1 MAFTVFYAW
10 QSDRDP
16 YLCKDLIREALD
28 EAKAKLAQET
38 GIEVEIDQD
47 TQGVTGSPSMPD
59 TILEKIANCGAL
71 VADLT
76 LTHTSATNPN
86 KSGSNPNV
94 MLEYGYA
101 LRAADHNLLGV
112 ANTAFGEPE
121 QLPFDLRHR
130 RCVTYQASNERERT
144 AARAELAEKLAA
156 ALRPMMDAV
165 SASRQ
170 FPWDE
175 DFLNEDTKERVTLAA
190 GCTLCLDF
198 QLRPAGMLEE
208 RLSFDIMRN
217 TARALWPLAPL
228 ELLPQGAE
236 DLPRL
241 RNSHGV
247 GVFLPELDAPARAVA
262 ASLVTRRST
271 LHGIWCGCTE
281 HSGSRR
287 GARRLHED
295 RLAKTLVIGFEC
307 FRMAAGRVGLLDL
320 QSWNDDVRVTV
331 TLDHVKDLTL
341 AVSGSAE
348 LAGPILDR
356 RVEDVYEG
364 SPHIEAGGMLESFFG
379 KLRDAAGS
387 ADFNPP
393 PPLAYRRPGRAPRI

>member
-16 YLCKDLIREALD
+16 HLCKDLIREALD
-28 EAKAKLAQET
+28 EAKAKLSQET

-59 TILEKIANCGAL
+59 TILEKIAKCGAL

-130 RCVTYQASNERERT
+130 RCITYQASNERERM
-144 AARAELAEKLAA
+144 AARVELAEKLAA
-156 ALRPMMDAV
+156 ALRPMMDAG

-175 DFLNEDTKERVTLAA
+175 DFLNEDTKERVALAPGPA
-190 GCTLCLDF
+190 LYLNLEPPVDEETPPLDLPMGMRRDIACG
-198 QLRPAGMLEE
+198 LR
-208 RLSFDIMRN
+208 
-217 TARALWPLAPL
+217 PLAPPD
-228 ELLPQGAE
+228 LLPE
-236 DLPRL
+236 DAARPPALYNHQARGVWLPDPA
-241 RNSHGV
+241 V
-247 GVFLPELDAPARAVA
+247 PERAIA
-262 ASLVTRRST
+262 ASLVTRQGSF
-271 LHGIWCGCTE
+271 HSVWCGCAE
-281 HSGSRR
+281 SPEAGQ
-287 GARRLHED
+287 GGWVNED
-295 RLAKTLVIGFEC
+295 RLAETLWTGLEC
-307 FRMAAGRVGLLDL
+307 CRAATEGARILADHYFSSRCSQVRVRLDSLKGLSLMMSGGSPAGPLLVDCVETSGEAPSLMSFFADLREAAGEDG
-320 QSWNDDVRVTV
+320 
-331 TLDHVKDLTL
+331 
-341 AVSGSAE
+341 E
-348 LAGPILDR
+348 GPLPQALWGPTTWPR
-356 RVEDVYEG
+356 RRER
-364 SPHIEAGGMLESFFG
+364 F
-379 KLRDAAGS
+379 
-387 ADFNPP
+387 
-393 PPLAYRRPGRAPRI
+393 